1 MSVKTFDPTGWT
13 LETALLM
20 KGSRT
25 VSVCIPCKNEA
36 ETVGDLVRLIE
47 PTLLGTL
54 VDELIVLDDGS
65 TDGTGEI
72 AEEAGATVVHVDWI
86 HFFHGVAKGKGNALW
101 SSLLASKGDIVVWI
115 DGDITSF
122 TTDWIVRL
130 VMPLL
135 IDAEVG
141 LVKASYERPSHL
153 GGGGRTTELVAR
165 PLLSMFFPEIA
176 DMQQPLAGEFA
187 GRRSMME
194 AIPFSTGW
202 GVEIGMI
209 IDMFTKFGAGALA
222 QVDLGV
228 RLHRHHK
235 LETLAIQAAEVAA
248 TVLSRTPNPPTPA
261 SVPPTLRRKTG
272 DPIELNL
279 GQRPPASTLP
289 RLGVIPQSPDD
300 VRK

>member
-20 KGSRT
+20 KGDRT

-36 ETVGDLVRLIE
+36 GTIGDLVRLIE

-65 TDGTGEI
+65 IDGTGEI
-72 AEEAGATVVHVDWI
+72 AEEAGATVVHVDLV
-86 HFFHGVAKGKGNALW
+86 HFFHGPGKGKGNALW
-101 SSLLASKGDIVVWI
+101 ASLLASKGDIVVWI

-135 IDAEVG
+135 IDPEVG

-165 PLLSMFFPEIA
+165 PLLSMFFPSIA
-176 DMQQPLAGEFA
+176 DLQQPLAGEFA
-187 GRRSMME
+187 GRRSMLE
-194 AIPFSTGW
+194 AIPFATGW
-202 GVEIGMI
+202 GVEIGML
-209 IDMFTKFGAGALA
+209 IDMASAFGPTSLA

-228 RLHRHHK
+228 RLHRHHR

-248 TVLSRTPNPPTPA
+248 TVLSRTANPPA
-261 SVPPTLRRKTG
+261 SVDVPPTLHRKSG
-272 DPIELNL
+272 EPILLNV
-279 GQRPPASTLP
+279 GERPPANSVP
-289 RLGVIPQSPDD
+289 KLGAIPQSPDD
-300 VRK
+300 ARA

>member
-1 MSVKTFDPTGWT
+1 MSVKTFDPAGWS

-25 VSVCIPCKNEA
+25 ISVCIPCKNEA
-36 ETVGDLVRLIE
+36 ETIGDLVRLIE

-65 TDGTGEI
+65 LDGTGEI
-72 AEEAGATVVHVDWI
+72 AEEAGATVVHVDWV
-86 HFFHGVAKGKGNALW
+86 HFFHGVAKGKGNAWW
-101 SSLLASKGDIVVWI
+101 SSLLASKGDLVVWI

-165 PLLSMFFPEIA
+165 PLLSMFFPELA

-187 GRRSMME
+187 GRRSMLE
-194 AIPFSTGW
+194 AIPFATGW

-209 IDMFTKFGAGALA
+209 IDMASKFGPSSLA

-248 TVLSRTPNPPTPA
+248 TVLARTPNPPSIATN
-261 SVPPTLRRKTG
+261 PPLLHRKAG
-272 DPIELNL
+272 EPIELNV
-279 GQRPPASTLP
+279 GVRPPANTLP
-289 RLGVIPQSPDD
+289 KLGEIPQSPDEA
-300 VRK
+300 RK

>member
-1 MSVKTFDPTGWT
+1 
-13 LETALLM
+13 
-20 KGSRT
+20 
-25 VSVCIPCKNEA
+25 
-36 ETVGDLVRLIE
+36 
-47 PTLLGTL
+47 
-54 VDELIVLDDGS
+54 
-65 TDGTGEI
+65 
-72 AEEAGATVVHVDWI
+72 
-86 HFFHGVAKGKGNALW
+86 
-101 SSLLASKGDIVVWI
+101 
-115 DGDITSF
+115 
-122 TTDWIVRL
+122 
-130 VMPLL
+130 
-135 IDAEVG
+135 
-141 LVKASYERPSHL
+141 
-153 GGGGRTTELVAR
+153 
-165 PLLSMFFPEIA
+165 MFFPEIA

-289 RLGVIPQSPDD
+289 KLGVIPQSPDD